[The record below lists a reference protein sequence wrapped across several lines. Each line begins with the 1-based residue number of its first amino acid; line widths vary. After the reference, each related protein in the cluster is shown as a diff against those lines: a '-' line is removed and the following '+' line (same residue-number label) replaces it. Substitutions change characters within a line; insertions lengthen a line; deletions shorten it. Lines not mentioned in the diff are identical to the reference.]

1 MRRHVHRPPLKL
13 RPGHRRWLYLCSVLL
28 LVSGAGWLVA
38 HYFLHGRND
47 FPGAPHPSEVWW
59 LRLHGAAA
67 MGFFITFG
75 MVLNHHVRAGW
86 RQRVNRSSG
95 VVNLAVIGV
104 LALSAYGLYY
114 IVDDGA
120 RTYISVTHWIVG
132 LIAAAAL
139 PVHVILGRRQS
150 ARREHARTAD

>member
-13 RPGHRRWLYLCSVLL
+13 RPNHRRWLYVCSVLL
-28 LVSGAGWLVA
+28 LVSGLGWLVA
-38 HYFLHGRND
+38 HYFLHGRDD

-67 MGFFITFG
+67 MGSLVTFG
-75 MVLNHHVRAGW
+75 MVLTHHVRSGW
-86 RQRVNRSSG
+86 RQRVNRISG
-95 VVNLAVIGV
+95 VVNLATIGA

-114 IVDDGA
+114 IVDDRA
-120 RTYISVTHWIVG
+120 RSAISVTHWVVG

-139 PVHVILGRRQS
+139 PVHISLGRRQNRS
-150 ARREHARTAD
+150 